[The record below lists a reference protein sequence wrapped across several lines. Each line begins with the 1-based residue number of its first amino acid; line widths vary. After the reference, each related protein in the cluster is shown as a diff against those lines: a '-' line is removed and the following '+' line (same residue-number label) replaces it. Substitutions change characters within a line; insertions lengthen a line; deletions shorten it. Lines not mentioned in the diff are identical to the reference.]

1 MPVKTKSGRILSD
14 VDLDRLARRADEGL
28 DLAAWQPRR
37 GRPSLGTTVGEHS
50 PRIAVRIPA
59 ELHDRAKKRAARQG
73 RNISEVV
80 RTLLEEYAPAPT
92 AREARTRRRPTE
104 SVRRSRT

>member
-1 MPVKTKSGRILSD
+1 MPVNTKSGRTLSNA
-14 VDLDRLARRADEGL
+14 DLDRLATKADDGL
-28 DLAAWQPRR
+28 DLSTWQPRR

-92 AREARTRRRPTE
+92 AREARTGRRPSE
-104 SVRRSRT
+104 PVRRSRT